1 MLKVKTAA
9 ERLGLSRGKV
19 YELVSTGDLTHYR
32 IDGAIRFAE
41 THIKEFLA
49 AHEKRG
55 QEAAPAKN
63 TAPRPRLR
71 FLHLD

>member
-1 MLKVKTAA
+1 MLNVKKAA

-32 IDGAIRFAE
+32 IDGAIRIDE
-41 THIKEFLA
+41 IHIKEFLE

-71 FLHLD
+71 HLSL